1 MVGVGGALTPP
12 SFQATWAAVVGT
24 QGPEIVASVITEV
37 VEYYTLQSD
46 ADNHAVREA
55 ACHCIAELP
64 HKVSSCQMV

>member
-1 MVGVGGALTPP
+1 M
-12 SFQATWAAVVGT
+12 VGT